1 MLTSI
6 TRNTPNFS
14 KLTCTDTHTR
24 TASPLKISAH
34 TSCCCWAGGG
44 VSFGLM
50 SFWLMLSAS
59 LLNVWLLLL
68 HLSPLSTQS
77 PHPSVLR
84 PRPGGGHPPLTASS
98 GCFLLL
104 LWSPSQCTH
113 TFVFGQLRET
123 LIYDIRPLNPKASS
137 KDLC

>member
-6 TRNTPNFS
+6 TCSTPNIS
-14 KLTCTDTHTR
+14 KPTRTDTHTR
-24 TASPLKISAH
+24 TASPLKIGAH

-44 VSFGLM
+44 ASFGLM

-84 PRPGGGHPPLTASS
+84 PRPGRGHPPLTASS

-113 TFVFGQLRET
+113 VCLWTTVRNF
-123 LIYDIRPLNPKASS
+123 
-137 KDLC
+137 DLLH

>member
-1 MLTSI
+1 MVERNFPQCSHPSPATLPTSPSSHAQ
-6 TRNTPNFS
+6 TH
-14 KLTCTDTHTR
+14 TCTG
-24 TASPLKISAH
+24 SPLKISTH
-34 TSCCCWAGGG
+34 TSCCCWAGGS

-84 PRPGGGHPPLTASS
+84 PWPSGGHPPLTASS

-113 TFVFGQLRET
+113 TFVFGQL
-123 LIYDIRPLNPKASS
+123 
-137 KDLC
+137 